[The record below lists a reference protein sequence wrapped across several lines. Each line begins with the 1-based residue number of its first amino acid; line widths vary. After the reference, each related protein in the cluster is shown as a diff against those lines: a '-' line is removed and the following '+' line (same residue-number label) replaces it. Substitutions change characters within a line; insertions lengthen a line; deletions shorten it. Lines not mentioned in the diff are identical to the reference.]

1 MKSVS
6 TGRRKRIIASTPKK
20 RQRMSITQAHRK
32 NKPSQDN
39 QQKQTGTLRT
49 EPVKRRR
56 QNFEQETDEEGDTL
70 LGPAAY

>member
-6 TGRRKRIIASTPKK
+6 TGRRKRTITSTPKK
-20 RQRMSITQAHRK
+20 RQRMNIPQARRK

-39 QQKQTGTLRT
+39 QQKQT
-49 EPVKRRR
+49 EPVKCRR

>member
-6 TGRRKRIIASTPKK
+6 TGRRKRTIASTPKK
-20 RQRMSITQAHRK
+20 RQRMNLTQARRK

-39 QQKQTGTLRT
+39 QQKQT
-49 EPVKRRR
+49 EHVKCRR